1 MRIMLIGL
9 APVLAAAL
17 AASGACA
24 QPLDLS
30 RPAAAKAPAP
40 VLAVTLAG
48 VPAKAVPDL
57 ANPLDP
63 IARPVLQPGAM
74 ESAVFAKTALDHR
87 FAGKSDLS
95 GSVGFLCGLQPGHN
109 DRGGAAAYGVD
120 PHGRF
125 LGAKFSIGF

>member
-1 MRIMLIGL
+1 MKSALIAL
-9 APVLAAAL
+9 ASAAL
-17 AASGACA
+17 AGSAAHA

-30 RPAAAKAPAP
+30 RPAAAKPAP

-48 VPAKAVPDL
+48 APAKAVPDL

-109 DRGGAAAYGVD
+109 DRGGAAAYGAD

-125 LGAKFSIGF
+125 LGAKVSIGF